1 MTHGQIV
8 GKKNGFTP
16 VFGGKANNY
25 FNTPMILDPSTEE
38 TQRLVRGVHSAI
50 EETPQLCR
58 LLLCKEALGRKG
70 AKQDLLGF
78 QEFMVKVLTADET
91 PMACKLYNCPNPDC
105 QYVKWL
111 NTRNM
116 AGKVPCP
123 QGKIDRNGRTGCGE
137 KRGNWTLAT

>member
-1 MTHGQIV
+1 MTHGEIV
-8 GKKNGFTP
+8 GKKNGFKP
-16 VFGGKANNY
+16 YFGGKAKY
-25 FNTPMILDPSTEE
+25 FETPMILDPNTER

-58 LLLCKEALGRKG
+58 LLLRKEALGQKG
-70 AKQDLLGF
+70 AKQDMLGF
-78 QEFMVKVLTADET
+78 QEFVVKVLTADET
-91 PMACKLYNCPNPDC
+91 PMACKLCNCPNPDC

-116 AGKVPCP
+116 AGKVLCSE
-123 QGKIDRNGRTGCGE
+123 GKIDCNGRTGCGK